1 MGAASS
7 AGSGAMSGAAA
18 GSALGPYGTI
28 IGGAVGGLAGLV
40 GGMSASSDLQ
50 KARRLYGE
58 KAQMGIDQMRAGRSE
73 AQSNYAPIIA
83 GGKSSYQQAQDLVAK
98 RKQAAQPGYNPIT
111 ADSADP
117 YLAKMSDYGQRQ
129 SQQAM
134 QASALAKGGMG
145 GGFLKALSNNAQ
157 DYAATKYQ
165 QAQQMAQGAN
175 AQNFGQE
182 QQIYGNQ
189 TAYDQ
194 SQIGNTQANA
204 NAGLAGLSNYSGL
217 AANYDSGVNNAYEN
231 WGASD
236 AGILGS
242 IAKNTNDTA
251 QTTGSGLAGMAAGAA
266 DYFGKKKAGKAV
278 D

>member
-1 MGAASS
+1 MGVLGGLIGAGASAA
-7 AGSGAMSGAAA
+7 GGAMAN
-18 GSALGPYGTI
+18 SAL
-28 IGGAVGGLAGLV
+28 
-40 GGMSASSDLQ
+40 D
-50 KARRLYGE
+50 KARQAYGE
-58 KAQMGIDQMRAGRSE
+58 KAQQGINQLQGGLSQARSDYSPVI
-73 AQSNYAPIIA
+73 Q
-83 GGKSSYQQAQDLVAK
+83 GGLSSYQQAQDLVAK

-157 DYAATKYQ
+157 DYSATKYQ

-194 SQIGNTQANA
+194 SQIGNSQANA
-204 NAGLAGLSNYSGL
+204 GMGLSGL
-217 AANYDSGVNNAYEN
+217 ANYTGTAAVYNSGINNTFEN
-231 WGASD
+231 WGTTEGNIYGAKAKNASD
-236 AGILGS
+236 TMRS
-242 IAKNTNDTA
+242 V
-251 QTTGSGLAGMAAGAA
+251 GSGLTGALAGM
-266 DYFGKKKAGKAV
+266 F
-278 D
+278 

>member
-1 MGAASS
+1 
-7 AGSGAMSGAAA
+7 MSGVAA
-18 GSALGPYGTI
+18 GSALGPWGAAA
-28 IGGAVGGLAGLV
+28 GGLVGGLAGLV
-40 GGMSASSDLQ
+40 GGMSADSDLQ
-50 KARRLYGE
+50 KARKLYGQR
-58 KAQMGIDQMRAGRSE
+58 AQQGIDQLQAGRSE
-73 AQSNYAPIIA
+73 AQGNYAPIIA
-83 GGKSSYQQAQDLVAK
+83 GGKSSYQQAQDLVAQ

-117 YLAKMSDYGQRQ
+117 YLAKMSDYGQKQ

-134 QASALAKGGMG
+134 QTSALAKGGMG

-189 TAYDQ
+189 TAYDE
-194 SQIGNTQANA
+194 SQINNTQANA

-217 AANYDSGVNNAYEN
+217 AANYDSGVNSAYEN

-242 IAKNTNDTA
+242 MAKNTNDTA
-251 QTTGSGLAGMAAGAA
+251 QTTGSGLAGMAASAA
-266 DYFGKKKAGKAV
+266 DYFGKKKTGKAV